1 MNHFYSEDEMF
12 IGRAISASPYRDDVM
27 DRQWSTGLGD
37 RMLLV
42 DCVIFHRKDLFFFF
56 NHFYHSRHVFSV
68 YCHFGDIIDLKSE
81 TCLRVDAQMTIS
93 PPRDGQGQLGEKIFH
108 PAAQSLR

>member
-1 MNHFYSEDEMF
+1 MF

-42 DCVIFHRKDLFFFF
+42 DCVVFHRKDLFFFF
-56 NHFYHSRHVFSV
+56 LNHFYHSQHVFPV
-68 YCHFGDIIDLKSE
+68 YCHFGDIDLKSE
-81 TCLRVDAQMTIS
+81 TCLRVDAQTTIS
-93 PPRDGQGQLGEKIFH
+93 PSRDGQGQLGEKTFH
-108 PAAQSLR
+108 PAVQSLR